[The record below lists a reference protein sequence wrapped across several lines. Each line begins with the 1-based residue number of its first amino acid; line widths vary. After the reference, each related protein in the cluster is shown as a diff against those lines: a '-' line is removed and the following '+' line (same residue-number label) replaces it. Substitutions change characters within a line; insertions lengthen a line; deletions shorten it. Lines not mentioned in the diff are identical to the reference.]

1 MLKMARTKLHIQ
13 KGRWNNG
20 FQETIPNK
28 LKGYFD
34 RINYERSYFKALK
47 KEIKENDL
55 DNDMKNEL
63 NEN

>member
-20 FQETIPNK
+20 FQETIPYK

>member
-20 FQETIPNK
+20 FQETIPNN
-28 LKGYFD
+28 LNFYFD
-34 RINYERSYFKALK
+34 RMNSEKSYFTKRKLK
-47 KEIKENDL
+47 VKENDL

>member
-20 FQETIPNK
+20 FQEIIPNK

-34 RINYERSYFKALK
+34 RINYERSYFKSLK